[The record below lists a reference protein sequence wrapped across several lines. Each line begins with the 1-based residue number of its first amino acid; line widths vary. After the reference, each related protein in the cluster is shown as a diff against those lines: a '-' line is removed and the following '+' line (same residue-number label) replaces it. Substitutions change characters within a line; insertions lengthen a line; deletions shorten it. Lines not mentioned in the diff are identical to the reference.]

1 MKPVYLQR
9 AQLCSALGETLQEA
23 ASACHQGRL
32 PQPQWFEL
40 HERHERRPYLA
51 VAGAELELR
60 QRLHQLV
67 ATSSES
73 GALDDCL
80 LILAST
86 TLDIAAIEARVKAG
100 ETPGNQ
106 MAPVLDALAE
116 ELRREWGFAGAFTLN
131 TACTSAANALL
142 YGARL
147 VARNHYRRAL
157 VLAFETPS
165 EVTRQG
171 FGVLE
176 LTSPSAAYR
185 PFHTE
190 RDGLVLGEAYA
201 SVMLSGEPGP
211 EPLARLLGGFS
222 ACDTS
227 SLTNTAED
235 GSHIDWVMRRALYS
249 AKSRAAKIGLVKLHG
264 TATSANDQAE
274 SNGMQRTFAHTLP
287 PMCVLKPY
295 LGHTLGACGLSETLL
310 LLETLRQGA
319 LPGCDYAAQA
329 LLPLSTEPLAIPA
342 QSLLLANYFGFGG
355 NNASLVLQGIAS

>member
-23 ASACHQGRL
+23 ASACQQGRL
-32 PQPQWFEL
+32 PQPHWFEL
-40 HERHERRPYLA
+40 HERHEQRPYLH
-51 VAGAELELR
+51 VAGTPLDLR

-67 ATSSES
+67 AASAED

-86 TLDIAAIEARVKAG
+86 TLDIAAIEARVRAG
-100 ETPGNQ
+100 EKTGNQ
-106 MAPVLDALAE
+106 LAPVLDALAE
-116 ELRREWGFAGAFTLN
+116 ELRQEWGFAGAFTLN

-157 VLAFETPS
+157 VVAFETPS
-165 EVTRQG
+165 EVTQQG

-185 PFHTE
+185 PFHAE
-190 RDGLVLGEAYA
+190 RDGLILGEAYA
-201 SVMLSGEPGP
+201 SVMLTREPGP
-211 EPLARLLGGFS
+211 ESLARLLGGFS

-235 GSHIDWVMRRALYS
+235 GSHIDWVMRRALHS
-249 AKSRAAKIGLVKLHG
+249 AKARLEKIALVKLHG
-264 TATSANDQAE
+264 TATQSNDQAE
-274 SNGMQRTFAHTLP
+274 SNGMRRTFPRSLP
-287 PMCVLKPY
+287 PMCALKPY

-329 LLPLSTEPLAIPA
+329 LLPLSAEPLAVPA

-355 NNASLVLQGIAS
+355 NNASLVLQGVPA

>member
-9 AQLCSALGETLQEA
+9 AQLCSALGEDLQA
-23 ASACHQGRL
+23 AATACRQGRL
-32 PQPQWFEL
+32 PQPEWFEL
-40 HERHERRPYLA
+40 HERNERRPYLA
-51 VAGAELELR
+51 VAGASLALR

-67 ATSSES
+67 AASSD

-86 TLDIAAIEARVKAG
+86 TLDIVAIEARVKAG
-100 ETPGNQ
+100 EATGNP
-106 MAPVLDALAE
+106 MAPALDALAE
-116 ELRREWGFAGAFTLN
+116 ELRQEWGFAGAFTLN

-142 YGARL
+142 YGVRL

-185 PFHTE
+185 PFHAE
-190 RDGLVLGEAYA
+190 RDGLILGEAYA
-201 SVMLSGEPGP
+201 SVMLTREPGP
-211 EPLARLLGGFS
+211 EPLAKLLGGFS

-235 GSHIDWVMRRALYS
+235 GSHIDWVMRRALHS
-249 AKSRAAKIGLVKLHG
+249 ARTTTAKIALVKLHG
-264 TATSANDQAE
+264 TATAANDQAE
-274 SNGMQRTFAHTLP
+274 SNGMRRTFAHALP
-287 PMCVLKPY
+287 PLCVLKPY

-310 LLETLRQGA
+310 LLESLRQGG
-319 LPGCDYAAQA
+319 LPGCDYAEQA
-329 LLPLSTEPLAIPA
+329 LLPLAAGPQSVSAG
-342 QSLLLANYFGFGG
+342 SLLLANYFGFGG
-355 NNASLVLQGIAS
+355 NNASLVLQGIPA